1 MNDSLKI
8 QSLRLEYP
16 DKLLFDDI
24 NLTVA
29 AGSLIVFE
37 TNVLDGATSLLKGIA
52 GMLNNIQGQ
61 VWLGDSNLLT
71 LGAHERAT
79 RVGFVY
85 EEQGLISL
93 YNVFQNIA
101 LPLEFHT
108 ALNPNQME
116 SRVLATLDS
125 LSITPSLLEQQPH
138 ELNDV
143 QTRLVNLARALVIDP
158 QLLLIDELEG
168 GMPDDMIDRTI
179 AMLINRGKALG
190 SITLMTSS
198 HERILREADRVL
210 KIDDKQLRETEF

>member
-29 AGSLIVFE
+29 AGSLVVFE

-71 LGAHERAT
+71 LGARERAT

-125 LSITPSLLEQQPH
+125 LSIAPSLLEQQPH

-179 AMLINRGKALG
+179 AMLIDRGKTLG